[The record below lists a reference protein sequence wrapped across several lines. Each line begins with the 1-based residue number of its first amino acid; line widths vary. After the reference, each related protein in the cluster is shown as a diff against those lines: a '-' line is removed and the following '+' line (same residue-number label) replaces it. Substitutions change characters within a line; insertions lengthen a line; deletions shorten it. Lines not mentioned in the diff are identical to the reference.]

1 MFRFLLLLLPLA
13 FFTPLANAVGSDLIG
28 DASVITMPFSEIV
41 DNRNFTEVDADDYC
55 DENPAG
61 DFFYKYTPADN
72 ETINIKAVSR
82 DTEIYVF
89 DLAAATGL
97 PVPAGNDLR
106 CFFLQ
111 DDDNIDIPN
120 WYTQTYPGDLYP
132 TDENNGCL
140 GCSENANVD
149 LVAGTEYVIVI
160 ASNEDE
166 AKAPIFVSMAVGAD
180 AAVVPAGTPASTTA
194 VPVMP
199 LWLLGFMGGMLSL
212 LGVRN
217 LSKA

>member
-13 FFTPLANAVGSDLIG
+13 FFTPFANAVGSDLIG
-28 DASVITMPFSEIV
+28 NASVITMPFSEIV
-41 DNRNFTEVDADDYC
+41 DNRNFTEVLADDYC
-55 DENPAG
+55 DDDPAG
-61 DFFYKYTPADN
+61 DFFYKYTPANN

-89 DLAAATGL
+89 DLAAI
-97 PVPAGNDLR
+97 GNE
-106 CFFLQ
+106 CFFQQ
-111 DDDNIDIPN
+111 DEDNIDIPN

-132 TDENNGCL
+132 TDDDNGCV

-149 LVAGTEYVIVI
+149 LIAGTEYVIVI

-166 AKAPIFVSMAVGAD
+166 AKAPIFVSMAVGED

-212 LGVRN
+212 LGVRK